1 MPETDVWEPE
11 EAPPEQEE
19 AWPAYEA
26 VLTFLPAQV
35 SAAES
40 PLSQYLPFRTMA
52 PEEQSCAAYMFAQL
66 TDRQAYWVIA
76 YLQSWDVK
84 KACQAVGLAKGAIN
98 IEAIRPLLAMLKRA
112 EQAFLL
118 KKSSITRQ
126 RFLQELQAIAF
137 LDPADLVDENGVDLP
152 LHKIPRHA
160 RVALQYSVKDTGKR
174 WYDREDPD
182 DEGTPIKEVRM
193 NPYEK
198 QAALKMFGQVMGYL
212 EQDNPI
218 PTSKP
223 IEIIFV
229 KSEPKPDDEPK
240 EIVSNVDR
248 AGHSESALS
257 QEVIYP
263 F

>member
-1 MPETDVWEPE
+1 MSETDVWEPE
-11 EAPPEQEE
+11 EAPLEQEE
-19 AWPAYEA
+19 TWPADEA

-52 PEEQSCAAYMFAQL
+52 PEEQSCAVYMFGQL
-66 TDRQAYWVIA
+66 TDRQADWVVA

-84 KACQAVGLAKGAIN
+84 KACQAVGLAKGALN
-98 IEAIRPLLAMLKRA
+98 LEAIRPLLAMLKRA

-137 LDPADLVDENGVDLP
+137 LDPADLVDESDNPLP
-152 LHKIPRHA
+152 IKQVPRHA
-160 RVALQYSVKDTGKR
+160 RVALQYASKDTPKGPEIR
-174 WYDREDPD
+174 
-182 DEGTPIKEVRM
+182 IS
-193 NPYEK
+193 PYEK
-198 QAALKMFGQVMGYL
+198 QAALKMFGEVMGYL
-212 EQDNPI
+212 EKDNPI